1 MISKKELLINILYNL
16 FGWRPIHQTRY
27 KKNKEISITRRDI
40 LYNNL
45 EYCHSPLSM
54 NELEWCY
61 RNENE
66 IQRDYLSLENY
77 HQDKFS
83 HKRMDIIMICLLLSL
98 LTCLVVAYYTEFA
111 YFFFY
116 MGLMGLILYIYG
128 YKLWNKI
135 QGANFL
141 KYCIDQIEE
150 QLGIEEQPE
159 PLVQTLERQ
168 VHNIQNASISLEG
181 KVSGAIEG
189 IQKSLDFQTKTIQET
204 ITDVYNQNK
213 LEVDVTTKTQT
224 AVIVDTITS
233 SQVDT
238 LHSIKEVQDSSKL
251 QMEVILDS
259 ITNVYEPK
267 ASQVT
272 PIDKIEEINEVNSLS
287 SILTCLEALSSSEL
301 LSIKDSSML
310 NYESKKQY
318 IFTIPQSQL
327 TFLLALLVRNN
338 KITLAHRKQTE
349 IARFIA
355 KKFYYEEIDSIES
368 KYKDINNDAFAK
380 ELNKFSKMD
389 ATTFK
394 DKYHAYK
401 PDLRYFYEVFN
412 LKL

>member
-1 MISKKELLINILYNL
+1 MISKKELLINVLYNL
-16 FGWRPIHQTRY
+16 FGWRPVHQTCY
-27 KKNKEISITRRDI
+27 KKHKEISKTRRDI

-66 IQRDYLSLENY
+66 TQRDYLSLENY

-83 HKRMDIIMICLLLSL
+83 HKRMDIVMGCFILSL
-98 LTCLVVAYYTEFA
+98 IPCFIVSSLIEFA

-141 KYCIDQIEE
+141 KHCIDQIEE

-159 PLVQTLERQ
+159 PLVQIIERQ
-168 VHNIQNASISLEG
+168 IHNAFISLEG
-181 KVSGAIEG
+181 KVSGAIKG

-204 ITDVYNQNK
+204 ITEFQNQIE
-213 LEVDVTTKTQT
+213 LQ
-224 AVIVDTITS
+224 TIT
-233 SQVDT
+233 
-238 LHSIKEVQDSSKL
+238 
-251 QMEVILDS
+251 
-259 ITNVYEPK
+259 N
-267 ASQVT
+267 
-272 PIDKIEEINEVNSLS
+272 EEIDLISETNPLDC
-287 SILTCLEALSSSEL
+287 ILTCLNLLSSNEL
-301 LSIKDSSML
+301 LDIKDNSIL
-310 NYESKKQY
+310 NHEFNNQY

-327 TFLLALLVRNN
+327 TFLLALFVRND
-338 KITLAHRKQTE
+338 KIALAHRKQTE

-355 KKFYYEEIDSIES
+355 EKFYYEEINSIES

-389 ATTFK
+389 ATTFE
-394 DKYHAYK
+394 DKYNAYK

>member
-1 MISKKELLINILYNL
+1 
-16 FGWRPIHQTRY
+16 
-27 KKNKEISITRRDI
+27 
-40 LYNNL
+40 
-45 EYCHSPLSM
+45 M
-54 NELEWCY
+54 NELEWFY
-61 RNENE
+61 KNENE

-83 HKRMDIIMICLLLSL
+83 HRRMDIIMICLLLSL
-98 LTCLVVAYYTEFA
+98 LTCLVVACYTEFA

-116 MGLMGLILYIYG
+116 MGLMGFILYISG

-159 PLVQTLERQ
+159 PLVQMLERQ
-168 VHNIQNASISLEG
+168 VHNVHNALISLKGEV
-181 KVSGAIEG
+181 KG

-213 LEVDVTTKTQT
+213 LEVDVTTKAQT

-238 LHSIKEVQDSSKL
+238 LYSTKEEQYISKL
-251 QMEVILDS
+251 QMEVILDY
-259 ITNVYEPK
+259 ITNVYERK
-267 ASQVT
+267 VSQVT
-272 PIDKIEEINEVNSLS
+272 PIEKIEVINETNPLD
-287 SILTCLEALSSSEL
+287 SILTCLNFLSSNEL
-301 LSIKDSSML
+301 LDIKDNSIL
-310 NYESKKQY
+310 NHEFNNQY

-327 TFLLALLVRNN
+327 TFLLALLVRND
-338 KITLAHRKQTE
+338 KIALAHRKQTE
-349 IARFIA
+349 IAKLIA

-389 ATTFK
+389 ATTFE
-394 DKYHAYK
+394 DKYNAYK
-401 PDLRYFYEVFN
+401 PELRYFYEVFN

>member
-1 MISKKELLINILYNL
+1 MISKKELLINTLYNL
-16 FGWRPIHQTRY
+16 FGWHPICQARY
-27 KKNKEISITRRDI
+27 KKNKEISKTRRDI

-61 RNENE
+61 ENENE
-66 IQRDYLSLENY
+66 IQKDYLSLANY

-83 HKRMDIIMICLLLSL
+83 HKRMDIVMGCLLLSL
-98 LTCLVVAYYTEFA
+98 LTCLVVACYTEFA

-116 MGLMGLILYIYG
+116 MGLMGLILYISG

-159 PLVQTLERQ
+159 PLVQMLERQ
-168 VHNIQNASISLEG
+168 VQNALISLKGEV
-181 KVSGAIEG
+181 KG
-189 IQKSLDFQTKTIQET
+189 IQKSFDFQTKTIQET
-204 ITDVYNQNK
+204 ITNGYNQNK
-213 LEVDVTTKTQT
+213 LEVDVTTKMQT
-224 AVIVDTITS
+224 AVIIDTITS

-238 LHSIKEVQDSSKL
+238 LHSIKEVQDSYKL

-267 ASQVT
+267 VSQVT
-272 PIDKIEEINEVNSLS
+272 PIEKIKEINEVNSLS
-287 SILTCLEALSSSEL
+287 SILTCLEALSSSDL

-310 NYESKKQY
+310 NYEFKKQY
-318 IFTIPQSQL
+318 MFTIPQSQL
-327 TFLLALLVRNN
+327 TFLLALFVRND
-338 KITLAHRKQTE
+338 KIALAHRKQTE